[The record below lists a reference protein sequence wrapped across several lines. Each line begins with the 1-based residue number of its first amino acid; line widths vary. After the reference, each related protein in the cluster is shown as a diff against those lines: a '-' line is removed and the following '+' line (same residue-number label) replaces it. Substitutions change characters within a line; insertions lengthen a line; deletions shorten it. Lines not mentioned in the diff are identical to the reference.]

1 MADNG
6 QQTDRLQIIENL
18 ATEEGIKRVNLS
30 EIGYI
35 NPEILSSIPSNV
47 ALKYKMVPFSYED
60 NALLVTMANPFN
72 IHALNVVNKFSESP
86 SKIFFTPETEMDEW
100 LSKLYLQSNSLG
112 DEDENI
118 LEPGTDG
125 DDQIQEEDIS
135 IETLQE
141 EASEA
146 PAIKY
151 VNNILSNAI
160 QERASDVHVE
170 PGEKELRIRFRIDGA
185 LRDVASVPKKMQSGI
200 ISRIKI
206 LSSLDISERRLPQ
219 DGRSKL
225 KIFGRNIDIRV
236 STLPTVFGEKIVLRI
251 LDKERHSLNIADMG
265 LEEDLQKQFQNILSE
280 PHGIILVTG
289 PTGSGKTTT
298 LYSALNYIN
307 SREKN
312 IITIEDPVEYQLKGI
327 NQIQTKSEIGFDF
340 AKGLRAVLR
349 QDPDIIMVGEIRDQ
363 ETAEIAMRSALT
375 GHLVLST
382 LHTNNSIAAITRLL
396 DMGID
401 KYLLCSSVLLIVAQ
415 RLVRRLCFHCSEPYT
430 PEQEILE
437 KLADYKSEVED
448 VKFYR
453 GKGCIHCGGLG
464 YWGQVAIF
472 EFFALNSDLRR
483 VIMDSGVI
491 DEVREVTRKNG
502 METLLKNGL
511 KKVKA
516 GVTTLDEVLRVNSD
530 IF

>member
-1 MADNG
+1 MADNA
-6 QQTDRLQIIENL
+6 QQTNRLQIIEDL
-18 ATEEGIKRVNLS
+18 VTEEGIKRIDLS

-35 NPEILSSIPSNV
+35 NPEILNSIPNSV
-47 ALKYKMVPFSYED
+47 ALRYKMVPFSYED
-60 NALLVTMANPFN
+60 NSLLVTMANPFN
-72 IHALNVVNKFSESP
+72 IDALNVVNKFSEFS
-86 SKIFFTPETEMDEW
+86 SRIFFTPETEIDEW
-100 LSKLYLQSNSLG
+100 LSKLYLQSSSL
-112 DEDENI
+112 DEEDESF
-118 LEPGTDG
+118 LEASTD
-125 DDQIQEEDIS
+125 DDEVREEEIS

-141 EASEA
+141 EAQEA

-151 VNNILSNAI
+151 VNNILFNAI

-170 PGEKELRIRFRIDGA
+170 PGENELRIRFRIDGA
-185 LRDVASVPKKMQSGI
+185 LRDVASAPKKLQAGI

-225 KIFGRNIDIRV
+225 KMFGRNIDIRV

-251 LDKERHSLNIADMG
+251 LDKERHSLNISDMG
-265 LEEDLQKQFQNILSE
+265 LEDDLQNQFQNILRE

-312 IITIEDPVEYQLKGI
+312 ILTIEDPVEYQLKGI

-401 KYLLCSSVLLIVAQ
+401 KYLLCSSVLLIAAQ

-430 PEQEILE
+430 PE
-437 KLADYKSEVED
+437 K
-448 VKFYR
+448 
-453 GKGCIHCGGLG
+453 
-464 YWGQVAIF
+464 
-472 EFFALNSDLRR
+472 
-483 VIMDSGVI
+483 
-491 DEVREVTRKNG
+491 
-502 METLLKNGL
+502 
-511 KKVKA
+511 
-516 GVTTLDEVLRVNSD
+516 EVLTGPMRSGGRSD
-530 IF
+530 ERAGDLAGWARQGLRAVEIRPTR